1 MLDKKMKIEP
11 HYLIIRFDPKSGGEC
26 KGWVVDDTDS
36 LEVAANYLE
45 GAMSDAADSLYSQLP
60 YDSDVADDGTIMC
73 DESTIYRAGADEQQ
87 GDEYSE
93 APEWNIYTRF
103 TWRDLEYFCRVIRL
117 DFQAFGAEDVTLDAL
132 GFIARGRKAENPYKP
147 ALPIELDLL
156 SKLAFEWTDASE
168 AAAMETESR

>member
-1 MLDKKMKIEP
+1 MLNQKMKIEP
-11 HYLIIRFDPKSGGEC
+11 YYLVIRFDPRPHREYVESVAGGSD
-26 KGWVVDDTDS
+26 K
-36 LEVAANYLE
+36 LEVAASYLE
-45 GAMSDAADSLYSQLP
+45 GEMGDAADSLYGELP
-60 YDSDVADDGTIMC
+60 HDSDVADDGTIMC

-117 DFQAFGAEDVTLDAL
+117 DFHAIGAEDVTLDAL
-132 GFIARGRKAENPYKP
+132 GFIARGRKAQNPYKP

-156 SKLAFEWTDASE
+156 RKLVLEWPAASK
-168 AAAMETESR
+168 AAPMETESR